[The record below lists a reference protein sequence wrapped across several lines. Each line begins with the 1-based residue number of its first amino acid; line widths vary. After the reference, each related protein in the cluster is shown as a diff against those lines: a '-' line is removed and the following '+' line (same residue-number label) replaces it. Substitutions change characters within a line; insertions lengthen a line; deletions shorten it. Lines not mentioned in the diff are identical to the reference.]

1 MIAALALL
9 AAVAVGQTVADVERA
24 FAAEAQ
30 TAGQWPAFRAFAA
43 PDAILYAPGL
53 ANAQAAL
60 ARAADPVAVLSW
72 WPVRTITACD
82 GTLAYS
88 TGPWTRSDGKAGS
101 FGTIW
106 RHGPYGWRWLYDG
119 GHDGGPPIAASA
131 STVEEQA
138 ACPGPIGAAGELREV
153 VTGAPM
159 SVATLKGGAR
169 ANLVELSDGPMPLTL
184 RLGPVAREGASADR
198 TLRWRIN
205 AVPGAANGAHVVRIW
220 AWDGRRY
227 RLAVLDV
234 TGVGQ

>member
-1 MIAALALL
+1 MIAVLALL
-9 AAVAVGQTVADVERA
+9 ATVAAGQTVADAERA

-53 ANAQAAL
+53 VKAQAVL
-60 ARAADPVAVLSW
+60 ARATMPGATLAWRPA
-72 WPVRTITACD
+72 RTITACD

-88 TGPWTRSDGKAGS
+88 TGRWTRTDGKAGS

-106 RHGPYGWRWLYDG
+106 RRGPDGWKWLYDD
-119 GHDGGPPIAASA
+119 GHDGGLPDTAS
-131 STVEEQA
+131 SRVVEAQA
-138 ACPGPIGAAGELREV
+138 ACPGPIGAAGDLREV
-153 VTGAPM
+153 PTGAPIP
-159 SVATLKGGAR
+159 VATLKGGAR
-169 ANLVELSDGPMPLTL
+169 ADLVELSDGAVPLTL
-184 RLGPVAREGASADR
+184 RLGTVAGEGASADR

-205 AVPGAANGAHVVRIW
+205 AVPGAAIGAHVVRVW